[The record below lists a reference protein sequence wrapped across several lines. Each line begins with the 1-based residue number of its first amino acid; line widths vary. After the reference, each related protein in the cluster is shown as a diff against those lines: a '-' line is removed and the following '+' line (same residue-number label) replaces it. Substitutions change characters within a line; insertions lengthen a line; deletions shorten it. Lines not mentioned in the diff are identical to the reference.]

1 MSHCPD
7 CGANIDLDA
16 DELEEG
22 EIVSCP
28 ECSVD
33 LEVVNTHP
41 LELDVVDDED
51 EDEDLEDEGADEDVP
66 DEDEDDFED
75 EEENGFH

>member
-51 EDEDLEDEGADEDVP
+51 EDEDLEDEGANEDVP
-66 DEDEDDFED
+66 NEDEDDFED

>member
-7 CGANIDLDA
+7 CGAEIDLDA

-28 ECSVD
+28 ECSVE

-41 LELDVVDDED
+41 LELDVVEDEDEEEDLEDDDADEDVLDED
-51 EDEDLEDEGADEDVP
+51 EDEHD
-66 DEDEDDFED
+66 D
-75 EEENGFH
+75 EENNGLH

>member
-66 DEDEDDFED
+66 DEDEDDSED

>member
-1 MSHCPD
+1 VSHCPD

>member
-1 MSHCPD
+1 VSHCPD

-51 EDEDLEDEGADEDVP
+51 EDEDLEDEGANEDVP